1 MFEDTIAAIS
11 TSTLTKTAIS
21 IVRISGKDA
30 FTVLN
35 KIFKTKDRNYQGYR
49 IYYGH
54 IYDPSNQEIIDEVL
68 VNTFIAP
75 KSFTGENLVEI
86 NCHGGLYVT
95 SKVLTLVLSYGAR
108 MALHGEFSKRA
119 FLNGKIDLTQAEA
132 INDLICADNKDS
144 AKLAVNSLSGSI
156 SKMINPL
163 INDLEQCIAHIEV
176 NIDYPEYD
184 DNGIIT
190 ANEVSLLVE
199 DWKKQCDKII
209 NMAQNSLIIKEGI
222 KTVIVGKPNVGK
234 SSLLNALLQQD
245 KAIVSD
251 VAGTTRDLVEGYIHL
266 DNVTLHLIDT
276 AGIHDTEN
284 DIEQIG
290 IKKSRQALS
299 EAQLVIV
306 LIDSSD
312 FDLEDEKLLEETE
325 NLNRLVVYNKKDLG
339 ITFSGINISANN
351 GDIDQLINAINDLFK
366 DSKLALSQPVLTN
379 ERQIALM
386 RQAKEA
392 MESASRALSNN
403 IPLDLINED
412 IQHAYRCLKEI
423 LGQYTREDLLDGIF
437 SRFCVGK

>member
-251 VAGTTRDLVEGYIHL
+251 VAGTTRDLVEGDIHL

-312 FDLEDEKLLEETE
+312 FDLEDEKLLKETE

>member
-251 VAGTTRDLVEGYIHL
+251 VAGTTRDLVEGDIHL

-351 GDIDQLINAINDLFK
+351 GDIDQLINAINDLFR

-412 IQHAYRCLKEI
+412 IQYAYRCLKEI

>member
-199 DWKKQCDKII
+199 DWKEQCDKII

-251 VAGTTRDLVEGYIHL
+251 VAGTTRDLVEGDIHL

-306 LIDSSD
+306 LIDGSD

-351 GDIDQLINAINDLFK
+351 GDIDQLINAINDLFR

>member
-86 NCHGGLYVT
+86 NCHGGLFVS

-251 VAGTTRDLVEGYIHL
+251 VAGTTRDLVEGDIHL

-351 GDIDQLINAINDLFK
+351 GDIDQLINAINDLFR

>member
-35 KIFKTKDRNYQGYR
+35 KIFKTKNRNYQGYR

-251 VAGTTRDLVEGYIHL
+251 VAGTTRDLVEGDIHL

-351 GDIDQLINAINDLFK
+351 GDIDQLINAINDLFR
-366 DSKLALSQPVLTN
+366 DSKLAVSQPVLTN

>member
-184 DNGIIT
+184 DNVIIT

-251 VAGTTRDLVEGYIHL
+251 VAGTTRDLVEGDIHL

-351 GDIDQLINAINDLFK
+351 GDIDQLINAINDLFR

-392 MESASRALSNN
+392 MESASIALSNN

>member
-251 VAGTTRDLVEGYIHL
+251 VAGTTRDLVEGDIHL
-266 DNVTLHLIDT
+266 DNVTLNLIDT